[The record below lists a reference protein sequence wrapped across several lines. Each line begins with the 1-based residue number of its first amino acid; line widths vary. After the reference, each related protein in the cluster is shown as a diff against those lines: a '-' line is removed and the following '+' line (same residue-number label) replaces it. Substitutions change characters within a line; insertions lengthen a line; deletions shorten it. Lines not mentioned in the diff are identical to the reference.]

1 MFFLS
6 RFIVSFLLL
15 AGISLQAAA
24 QNPSCKVSKRDG
36 DNFYF
41 GKMYIPQGSGK
52 YKLKRTLSDDGFV
65 ILYFGQLDH
74 SNLYMKRMAVT
85 EDCYYV
91 DATECSHALVVRT
104 NVPDDV
110 EMVPATAEDDEIIK
124 DNNSY
129 YFNKALSVQNGFKYT
144 EEEVPN
150 NVLQESTA
158 YKKKNIFV
166 MADPQSEGIA
176 FNWLDQFGTTENLPA
191 NSLYITGSQKSTGSE
206 VALLWP
212 DDDIEIVTGVK
223 GVKNV
228 EAIDRTGKVM
238 DGVYTLTGQK
248 VGTAAD
254 FESLPKGLYIVNG
267 KKVMKR

>member
-85 EDCYYV
+85 EDRYYV

-206 VALLWP
+206 ITLLWP
-212 DDDIEIVTGVK
+212 DDDIEVVTGVK
-223 GVKNV
+223 GVQN
-228 EAIDRTGKVM
+228 ADITDRTGKVM

-254 FESLPKGLYIVNG
+254 FENLPKGLYIVNG
-267 KKVMKR
+267 RKVMKR